1 MTLTGSGPVNVAA
14 RSPRTGTGRRDLTT
28 GSIPSHLWFLAWP
41 ATISGGLHTV
51 DLLMEIVWAGFLG
64 THAIGSIGVAQGW
77 VQVFNTARMGLDTST
92 RATVSRAVGAG
103 DHAAANHAATQA
115 ILLNGAM
122 ALVIMVIGITLA
134 YPMLG
139 LIGVSEAVAEEGASY
154 LRWRFVSTT
163 TFAFMMVTMS
173 ILQAAGD
180 PITPMQANMASRLIH
195 MAVAPFLIFGWGV
208 PAMGIAGS
216 AAGFAIA
223 QVVGVGITA
232 YALFGPSSRFKLS
245 LRNPKPDF
253 AMWWRMI
260 RIGAPASVTS
270 GERSFAQLLLIGI
283 VAPFGDLAIA
293 AYSVVQRLQLFV
305 NLGQGGVAQA
315 AGVLAS
321 QNLGARKLD
330 NARAAA
336 NWAIIYSVVLSAI
349 IGIIFYVFPVSVLH
363 IFTRDEA
370 LVETAVPWMRI
381 MVVGFLFMGVGDV
394 FMYVLNTC
402 GNTFLPMVVSLLS
415 VWAVQQPAALYLS
428 GQSSRWEVLGQP
440 LPAFTGLADLGVAWA
455 MVLALV
461 FRVLIYWPYFHWA
474 RWWGRRL

>member
-1 MTLTGSGPVNVAA
+1 
-14 RSPRTGTGRRDLTT
+14 
-28 GSIPSHLWFLAWP
+28 
-41 ATISGGLHTV
+41 
-51 DLLMEIVWAGFLG
+51 MEIVWAGFLG

-103 DHAAANHAATQA
+103 DHDAANHAATQA
-115 ILLNGAM
+115 ILLNGSL
-122 ALVIMVIGITLA
+122 ALIIMVIGVTLA
-134 YPMLG
+134 YPMLA
-139 LIGVSEAVAEEGASY
+139 LLGVSDAVAAEGASY

-163 TFAFMMVTMS
+163 TFAFLMVTMS

-180 PITPMQANMASRLIH
+180 PITPMKANAASRLIH
-195 MAVAPFLIFGWGV
+195 MAVSPFLIFGWGV

-223 QVVGVGITA
+223 QVIGVGMTV

-253 AMWWRMI
+253 PLMWRMI
-260 RIGAPASVTS
+260 RLGAPASVTS
-270 GERSFAQLLLIGI
+270 GERSIAQLLLIGI

-293 AYSVVQRLQLFV
+293 AFSVVQRLQLFV

-321 QNLGARKLD
+321 QNLGARKLA

-336 NWAIIYSVVLSAI
+336 NWAIVYSVILSTI
-349 IGIIFYVFPVSVLH
+349 IGIVFFVFPVSVLH

-370 LVETAVPWMRI
+370 LVEAAVPWMRI
-381 MVVGFLFMGVGDV
+381 MVVGFLFMGIGDV

-402 GNTFLPMVVSLLS
+402 GNTFLPMIVSLLS
-415 VWAVQQPAALYLS
+415 IWAVQQPAALFLS
-428 GQSSRWEVLGQP
+428 GQLGRWHLFGQP
-440 LPAFTGLADLGVAWA
+440 LPALSGLGDLGVAWA
-455 MVLALV
+455 IVLALV
-461 FRVLIYWPYFHWA
+461 FRLLIYWPYFQWA
-474 RWWGRRL
+474 TWWRRRL